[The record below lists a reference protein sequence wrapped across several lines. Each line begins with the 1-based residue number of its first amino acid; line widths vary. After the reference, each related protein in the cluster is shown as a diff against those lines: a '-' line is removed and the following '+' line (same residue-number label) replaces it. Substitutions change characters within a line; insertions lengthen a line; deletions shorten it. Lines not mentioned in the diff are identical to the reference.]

1 MDWKREAIDKLR
13 CYNARKNAITTIT
26 QEILRL
32 EDEFDY
38 INTAGA
44 DGALRC
50 EGGTKAEDVL
60 LTNAAHRGELKRSL
74 RQAEAAVEIV
84 DKGLAVLDDTERLIL
99 DRFYISPA
107 KGNVDRLCEEL
118 FLEKSAVYDRKDK
131 AVRRFTI
138 AMYGV
143 VET

>member
-1 MDWKREAIDKLR
+1 MDWKREAIAKLR
-13 CYNARKNAITTIT
+13 CYNARKNAIATIP
-26 QEILRL
+26 QEIKRL

-38 INTAGA
+38 ISTAGA
-44 DGALRC
+44 DGALPRK
-50 EGGTKAEDVL
+50 GGAKTEDVL
-60 LTNAAHRGELKRSL
+60 LTNAAHRDELKRSL

-131 AVRRFTI
+131 AIRRFTI

-143 VET
+143 VEI